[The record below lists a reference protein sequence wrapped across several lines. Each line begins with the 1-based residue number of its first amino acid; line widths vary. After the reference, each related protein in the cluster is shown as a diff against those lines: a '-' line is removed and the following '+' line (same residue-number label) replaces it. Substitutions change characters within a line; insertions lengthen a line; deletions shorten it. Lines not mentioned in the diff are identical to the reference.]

1 MKKVYIFKSYKKAV
15 ECYKKAAKN
24 GSGKAYYHLAQLA
37 ENKILDEEDS
47 YDTYDNIAFNYYT
60 ESANLGYSDAFARVG
75 VILEQGLLNSQIN
88 LENAF
93 ENFEKSVK
101 IDNNPVGLNG
111 LGNAYYNGIIKE
123 KNYEMAVEYYKLT
136 IKGGNI
142 DALNN
147 LGICYEYGNG
157 VERNNDKALELYEKA
172 KEKGH
177 GEGMANYAILKIKI
191 GIKNNNYNCF
201 SECFKILQSAILIN
215 KKIPEVYY
223 YIGIIY
229 EIGIDLFEDGNIIKN
244 NYLAFLNY
252 KKTAELDYSKAYTKK
267 FFYIMKKLVFLC

>member
-1 MKKVYIFKSYKKAV
+1 MKGSSLFGSNIFLNNSLNLKNSIQNKEKSNKYLKGLKYFYGIDCPINYKEAYEIFSTINKESNHKNNDILILLGIMYEKGLHVQKSYKKAV

-37 ENKILDEEDS
+37 ENKILDEEDN

-75 VILEQGLLNSQIN
+75 VILEQGLLNSKQN
-88 LENAF
+88 LENAY

-101 IDNNPVGLNG
+101 IDNNPIGLNG

-123 KNYEMAVEYYKLT
+123 KNYEMAVEYYKLA

-157 VERNNDKALELYEKA
+157 VERNNDKALELYEKTR
-172 KEKGH
+172 EKGH
-177 GEGMANYAILKIKI
+177 AEGMAIYAIYKI
-191 GIKNNNYNCF
+191 
-201 SECFKILQSAILIN
+201 SN
-215 KKIPEVYY
+215 KK
-223 YIGIIY
+223 
-229 EIGIDLFEDGNIIKN
+229 
-244 NYLAFLNY
+244 
-252 KKTAELDYSKAYTKK
+252 
-267 FFYIMKKLVFLC
+267 